1 MGTLMAMKAWFASIE
16 AGSKAVLILF
26 ALGLL
31 LVIGFTGFHLIRS
44 VEELAQDKGAATA
57 AGAAAT
63 KGLKHVEN
71 ANKAAVAVDRD
82 DAVRRD
88 GCLRYSRTPEHC

>member
-1 MGTLMAMKAWFASIE
+1 MTAIKAWFASIE
-16 AGSKAVLILF
+16 AGSKAALILF

-31 LVIGFTGFHLIRS
+31 LIIGFTGFHMIQS
-44 VEELAQDKGAATA
+44 IGKLAEDKGAATA

-63 KGLKHVEN
+63 KGLKNAEK
-71 ANKAAVAVDRD
+71 ANKAAAAVERD
-82 DAVRRD
+82 ESVQRD